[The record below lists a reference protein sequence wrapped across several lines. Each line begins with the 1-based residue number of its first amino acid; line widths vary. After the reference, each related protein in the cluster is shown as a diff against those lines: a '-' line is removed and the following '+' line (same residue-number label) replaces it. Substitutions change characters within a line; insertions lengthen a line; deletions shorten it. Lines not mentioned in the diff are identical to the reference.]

1 MKRLIVLA
9 GGVLALLAG
18 NVHAEGCQ
26 YGKRAAM
33 ADAHDAV
40 EEPIATEG
48 LSPELL
54 ALLEAQGKQKLEETL
69 VVPNIPN

>member
-9 GGVLALLAG
+9 GAALALVAG
-18 NVHAEGCQ
+18 NAYAEGCA

-33 ADAHDAV
+33 ADAHSAV
-40 EEPIATEG
+40 EEPIAEEG
-48 LSPELL
+48 LSSELL
-54 ALLEAQGKQKLEETL
+54 ALLEEADDEKLEETL